1 MQCNG
6 FEISFMIMQ
15 VYRTLVRSPHRHHH
29 HPHTEV
35 GITGSNSI
43 PFHSIPSS
51 ILGKSMENGMVN
63 IIPIFVQQNGKWSGM
78 ESGKEYFLLCGV
90 EWKKRG
96 MEMEWKV
103 EWKTFTAAGWNGI
116 LIEWKWNGKWN
127 GNIYVVV
134 SGMEKNWNGNWN
146 GNGMEQLEKMCLK
159 WNGIRVEVEWN
170 GNG

>member
-1 MQCNG
+1 M
-6 FEISFMIMQ
+6 ER
-15 VYRTLVRSPHRHHH
+15 Y
-29 HPHTEV
+29 
-35 GITGSNSI
+35 I
-43 PFHSIPSS
+43 PLFAV
-51 ILGKSMENGMVN
+51 KVENGMEWN
-63 IIPIFVQQNGKWSGM
+63 GM
-78 ESGKEYFLLCGV
+78 ESGKEYFLLCCV